1 MKYIF
6 NIIFI
11 LFSVCVFGQSVPDSI
26 NYQAVIRTS
35 TGAIATSTNVNMK
48 FELFEGSTS
57 VYTETVILN
66 ANSAGIVTHFIG
78 GGTLSSGSGS
88 FSGINWEGGDIWYQ
102 ASVLDGGLYNPIG
115 VKQKFMTVPYSFY
128 AKKSYNSKYADE
140 VSSFTVTP
148 GVLTIGSTTVPL
160 TSGTTYTAGS
170 GINISGTTIS
180 NTLAPINPTIT
191 GSGITSIVGTYPNLT
206 ITTPTTTVYT
216 PSTGIAISPGGVI
229 TNTLPAITTTIISG
243 SASFTVTP
251 NTSMTSYILTPST
264 YSLSQSTDSIR
275 LMQNGSSISS
285 VSVSPG
291 GIYGGSGVLTFS
303 STIASIGTN
312 SLTFN
317 SFRIPATSSTLSSI
331 TNFLNVGGA
340 DAFINISSNTYSKA
354 GAKFLGNGTELY
366 GSIFG
371 HTKGVTVSAGPTYT
385 NALTTSTLGDVWIN
399 AVPSATT
406 EGRMVIT
413 HPATLDSYPSIHLKS
428 NTSSYNRIKFNNN
441 YLNHFFEIAS
451 YDDGDPNNS
460 SFSINQYNGT
470 NYKSVFLI
478 NTDRKVYI
486 NDYNLPLTAFHV
498 MTNNATA
505 PNGIMSEGFAQPGKL
520 SLSRNNNTGG
530 GIRSAVTNNQS
541 IGELLFSGSDGT
553 LTGMKNGATIKA
565 ISTENFTSTSYGT
578 DLIFSTVPNTYSTS
592 INRMA
597 IRNTGEVEILKK
609 LVIPSGADLQIASAP
624 TLGAVLTSD
633 AAGNATWQLPVSGPW
648 TKLGTSISTTTLGD
662 YVGIGISTPSYPLH
676 LYSNSLSPTSYI
688 ENNSSGYAIYAK
700 SGSKAIYAFANG
712 NQSTFTSENSGT
724 GASANFTNTTASTS
738 DEVIIDN
745 NGIGAG
751 LRINSSSTSTVGL
764 HLNGGHIKTSGIN
777 PTWSSTVTA
786 LTSSNVIGSDVAGR
800 VSFTTSGSILANQE
814 VINVTF
820 NKAYK
825 LSNPIIILTPYTA
838 SAVSTSYYVE
848 LKMSGSDCTGFIVK
862 NKSPELTTGT
872 FTFNYFVIE

>member
-11 LFSVCVFGQSVPDSI
+11 LFCVNLFSQTAVPDGI
-26 NYQAVIRTS
+26 NYQAVVRNNS
-35 TGAIATSTNVNMK
+35 TGAILSNTTVTVK
-48 FELFEGSTS
+48 FELFNSGTGTS
-57 VYTETVILN
+57 ADYAETVVLN
-66 ANSAGIVTHFIG
+66 TNIAGIITHTIG
-78 GGTLSSGSGS
+78 SIRTGGASIINLDWENADVWLKVSINLSGS
-88 FSGINWEGGDIWYQ
+88 FITMS
-102 ASVLDGGLYNPIG
+102 PM
-115 VKQKFMTVPYSFY
+115 QKFMTVPYSFF
-128 AKKSYNSKYADE
+128 AKKAESANDVPSSYSGNTLA
-140 VSSFTVTP
+140 
-148 GVLTIGSTTVPL
+148 IGYNTYTL
-160 TSGTTYTAGS
+160 NSGTTYTAGS

-191 GSGITSIVGTYPNLT
+191 GSGITSIAGTYPNLT
-206 ITTPTTTVYT
+206 ITTPTTTIYT
-216 PSTGIAISPGGVI
+216 PSTGIAISPSGVI
-229 TNTLPAITTTIISG
+229 TNTLPAITTSIIAG
-243 SASFTVTP
+243 SASFTVLP
-251 NTSMTSYILTPST
+251 NTTMTAYTLTPST

-291 GIYGGSGVLTFS
+291 GIYGGAGSIQSGTTIVTTGTNTLIFNSLHPAGS
-303 STIASIGTN
+303 STV
-312 SLTFN
+312 
-317 SFRIPATSSTLSSI
+317 SSVV
-331 TNFLNVGGA
+331 NFLNTGTS
-340 DAFINISSNTYSKA
+340 DAFINISSWIPSTKS
-354 GAKFLGNGTELY
+354 GVKFLGSGTNLY

-700 SGSKAIYAFANG
+700 SGSKAIYAWANG
-712 NQSTFTSENSGT
+712 NQSTFTSENANNGP
-724 GASANFTNTTASTS
+724 AANFTNTIANPS

-745 NGIGAG
+745 NGSGAG
-751 LRINSSSTSTVGL
+751 LKINSSSTSTVGL
-764 HLNGGHIKTSGIN
+764 HLNGGHLKSTGIN
-777 PTWSSTVTA
+777 PTWTSTATSLSS
-786 LTSSNVIGSDVAGR
+786 SSVVGNDVAGR
-800 VSFTTSGSILANQE
+800 VSYTTTGTILANQE

-820 NKAYK
+820 NKAYTGT
-825 LSNPIIILTPYTA
+825 PVIIITPYTS
-838 SAVSTSYYVE
+838 SAVGSSFYAE
-848 LKMSGSDCTGFIVK
+848 LIISGPYCIGFRIK
-862 NKSPELTTGT
+862 NKSAETIPGT